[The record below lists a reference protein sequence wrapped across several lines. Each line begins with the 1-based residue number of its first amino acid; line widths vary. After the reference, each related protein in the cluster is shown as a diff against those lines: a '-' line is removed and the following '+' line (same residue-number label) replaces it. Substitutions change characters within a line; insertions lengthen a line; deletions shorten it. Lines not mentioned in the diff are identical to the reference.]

1 MTSPITETRPS
12 PIVAVPTFINAIR
25 DSGYKS
31 TAAALAELVDNSL
44 EAGAKHI
51 SIEIRPGQGS
61 ELRPTITVVDDG
73 CGMPPSVLRLA
84 LQFGGSTRFNSRA
97 GAGRYGMGLPCSA
110 LSQARRVDLYSWQ
123 TPSTV
128 WWAYLDA
135 TAIANCALLEVP
147 RPKVLGRRSPFQ
159 TKTTSGTIVV
169 LSDCDRLDLSSDAES
184 NVALKR
190 SLGRIFR
197 RAISR
202 GTSLAVNGETIP
214 QIDPLFLGEGASP
227 IRGQLYGDVMK
238 FLVRSSGGEPSM
250 VKVRFSELPVKKLY
264 TLSNNEKAGQGITK
278 GAGVSV
284 VRAGREVDYGWFFMG
299 SKRKENYDDW
309 WRCEVEFEPLLDE
322 WFGLTHTKQR
332 VNPSQALTTVLS
344 PHLEGIA
351 RKLNCRVRTAFQ
363 QIASFRNSS
372 PARRLAESRDALLEP
387 PASTRRSRRI
397 QPTFYGA
404 DQTSP
409 SAITGLRYRISRSRL
424 PDGELFEPE
433 LIGKTL
439 TMNLDTD
446 HAFYEQLLLPLLEKR
461 SVHASE
467 AIAPVEVLLL
477 AYCRAEI
484 GLQNKNDKATAKRIR
499 ERWGNALGAF
509 LG

>member
-1 MTSPITETRPS
+1 MTFPISEKTPS

-44 EAGAKHI
+44 EAGAKHV
-51 SIEIRPGQGS
+51 SIEIRPGQEP
-61 ELRPTITVVDDG
+61 ELRPTITMVDDG
-73 CGMPPSVLRLA
+73 CGMPPSVLQVA

-123 TPSTV
+123 TPTSV
-128 WWAYLDA
+128 WWTYLDA
-135 TAIANCALLEVP
+135 TAIASGVLLEVP
-147 RPKVLGRRSPFQ
+147 RPKLLGSRPPLQ

-169 LSDCDRLDLSSDAES
+169 LSDCDRLDLSPHPGS

-197 RAISR
+197 RAISQ

-214 QIDPLFLGEGASP
+214 LIDPLFLGEGPSP
-227 IRGQLYGDVMK
+227 IRGQIYGDVME
-238 FLVRSSGGEPSM
+238 FLVRSPGGEPSM
-250 VKVRFSELPVKKLY
+250 VRVRFSELPVKKLY
-264 TLSNNEKAGQGITK
+264 TLSNNEKAGEGITK

-332 VNPSQALTTVLS
+332 VNPSQGLTTVLS
-344 PHLEGIA
+344 PHLEAIA
-351 RKLNCRVRTAFQ
+351 RTLNRRVRTAFQ
-363 QIASFRNSS
+363 QIASYRNSS

-387 PASTRRSRRI
+387 PPSTRRSRRTG
-397 QPTFYGA
+397 PAGDGG
-404 DQTSP
+404 DQTPS

-424 PDGELFEPE
+424 PDGALFEPE

-446 HAFYEQLLLPLLEKR
+446 HAFYEQLLLPLLQKR
-461 SVHASE
+461 SVRSSE

-484 GLQNKNDKATAKRIR
+484 GLQNKNDKSIAKHIR
-499 ERWGNALGAF
+499 ERWGNALRAY